1 MRDDAALVLIGKGE
15 LEGAVRD
22 KVRTLGLSDRVV
34 FLGNRFDVE
43 RYYQAFDY
51 FVFPSV
57 FEGLPGSVAEAQAAG
72 LQCLVSDQVT
82 REAALTDLAVY
93 KSIEEPPAGWASEIM
108 RNAKK
113 ALHREEHSGTIEKI
127 FRDKGFDVRQQA
139 AAMEAFYISGV
150 NPPGH
155 VTPYRSFD
163 KKGR

>member
-1 MRDDAALVLIGKGE
+1 MAKNYIEYQRSGINKAKFEADIRF
-15 LEGAVRD
+15 AV
-22 KVRTLGLSDRVV
+22 KKHPTL
-34 FLGNRFDVE
+34 
-43 RYYQAFDY
+43 
-51 FVFPSV
+51 
-57 FEGLPGSVAEAQAAG
+57 
-72 LQCLVSDQVT
+72 
-82 REAALTDLAVY
+82 
-93 KSIEEPPAGWASEIM
+93 AGWASEIM